1 MHHGTINLMFQNG
14 FKYLRACFSKLNKQP
29 ACWSSLDGKRKIQ
42 EKNVE
47 GITFI
52 NIVWII
58 LTL

>member
-14 FKYLRACFSKLNKQP
+14 FKYLRACFLKLNKQP

-47 GITFI
+47 GITL
-52 NIVWII
+52 
-58 LTL
+58 LTLYG